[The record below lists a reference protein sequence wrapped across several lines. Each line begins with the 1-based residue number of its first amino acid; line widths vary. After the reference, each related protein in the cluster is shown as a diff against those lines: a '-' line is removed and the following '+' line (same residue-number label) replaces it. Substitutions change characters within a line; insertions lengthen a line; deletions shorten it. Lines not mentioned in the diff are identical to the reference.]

1 MKSVKAIRSVNSV
14 RRASPVRTF
23 PGSGDFLELIWSG
36 SASSRAEAARLL
48 DLSRP
53 TVSGMAERLLHAG
66 ILRENGRGKSSGG
79 KPPVLLEISGDAF
92 SSIGL
97 DLGYEGTACG
107 VLLDARKRI
116 VKHAE
121 VPGGKGFREMLESA
135 ERLIRMLDDG
145 KAAGVG
151 AAVSAIVRP
160 SDGRILESAHFDLAD
175 RPFREELEKRSRF
188 PVVIDNRGRMSAR
201 SELLGGEASDGEGF
215 VLLSLGRS
223 IGAAVC
229 LDGRRLYTGK
239 NGMAG
244 EIRNL
249 KVGLFPS
256 GGEALMSLE
265 EVMDCSFRR
274 KNRITEKQCAL
285 YCAEGLCRI
294 LDLLDLRR
302 IILSGRFAEFGKTF
316 HSLLKSEMQERASCK
331 VLLSRFGRF
340 GAARGAAAA
349 AVERFV
355 LHPGDFPPV
364 RRNGGASGC
373 GGAPRL
379 I

>member
-1 MKSVKAIRSVNSV
+1 MKTLS
-14 RRASPVRTF
+14 
-23 PGSGDFLELIWSG
+23 GSGALLEAIWNG
-36 SASSRAEAARLL
+36 EASSRAEAARLL
-48 DLSRP
+48 KLSRP
-53 TVSGMAERLLHAG
+53 TVSSMAETLLLSG
-66 ILRENGRGKSSGG
+66 ILRESGRGRSSGG
-79 KPPVLLEISGDAF
+79 KPPVMLEIRGEAF
-92 SSIGL
+92 RSIGL
-97 DLGYEGTACG
+97 DLGYEGAACG

-116 VKHAE
+116 IRRAE
-121 VPGGKGFREMLESA
+121 VPGGKRFPEILESA

-145 KAAGVG
+145 KTAGVG
-151 AAVSAIVRP
+151 AALSAIVRP

-175 RPFREELEKRSRF
+175 KPFREELEKKSGF

-249 KVGLFPS
+249 KVGSFPPA
-256 GGEALMSLE
+256 GGGVQMTLE
-265 EVMDCSFRR
+265 EVMDRSFRR
-274 KNRITEKQCAL
+274 ENRITEKQCAL

-316 HSLLKSEMQERASCK
+316 HSLLKSEMKKRASCE

-349 AVERFV
+349 AVERFIF
-355 LHPGDFPPV
+355 HPGDLSG
-364 RRNGGASGC
+364 RRDGTGGA
-373 GGAPRL
+373 L
-379 I
+379 Q